1 MFGDWICTNHHQP
14 CHCSMDLFKAVWGN
28 HVFSFKTWVVQ
39 LFFVP
44 AGWELKAF
52 CWSFHELIYIPE
64 MLNLLCFL
72 LVLSNSKLYSQVW
85 CWWGPKRITRNLKKK
100 LHLPWLVCNVLII
113 QGFFSKNEKVH
124 RSRLEVHR
132 ISLLIKVN
140 KPAKPLLTMANQ
152 HFFGAVNRAQIDL
165 SRWGLHLHSCYQFL
179 RPGPGSNMVTSFLGD
194 YSIGNWV
201 NYKVVPPR

>member
-85 CWWGPKRITRNLKKK
+85 CWWGPKRITRNLKKNYISHDWYAMYSLSK
-100 LHLPWLVCNVLII
+100 D
-113 QGFFSKNEKVH
+113 FFQKMKRYTVADWKFIEF
-124 RSRLEVHR
+124 
-132 ISLLIKVN
+132 
-140 KPAKPLLTMANQ
+140 P
-152 HFFGAVNRAQIDL
+152 FL
-165 SRWGLHLHSCYQFL
+165 SRSTNLQSLC
-179 RPGPGSNMVTSFLGD
+179 
-194 YSIGNWV
+194 
-201 NYKVVPPR
+201 